1 VTSEQVVTNGTDEA
15 PAVAEAPEA
24 SPQPKRGRGLSSR
37 WFLLIGGVILFNII
51 ALILVPPFPKE
62 GAPGDACAF
71 PVCYIEGTL
80 EFPAPHV
87 VWAPDGAA
95 HPPPGLIVFYPSIS
109 STILTMWI
117 VMAIVVLGAFLMVR
131 GSKLIPGRAQNVFE
145 WFYEFLSDFGLGI
158 AGPAAKPYIP
168 LFAAFFLLILFC
180 NWSGLVPPV
189 GRIEELRAPTSD
201 VNITLGL
208 ALVSFLYFEFQGF
221 RRLGVGGY
229 LGKFF
234 PLYEFKHG
242 IAAGGIALFVGLVE
256 LMLEFVKP
264 VTLSMRLFG
273 NIYGGEVALGVITAL
288 TIAFIPVGLLGLE
301 VMLNAIQALIFS
313 ILTLMF
319 IVLAIESHDHEEG
332 EVAEEALDTLHGTEP
347 STLQPA
353 H

>member
-1 VTSEQVVTNGTDEA
+1 VSSEQVA
-15 PAVAEAPEA
+15 PPQDAETPTPP
-24 SPQPKRGRGLSSR
+24 SRRGLSSR
-37 WFLLIGGVILFNII
+37 WFLLIGGVIVFNIV
-51 ALILVPPFPKE
+51 ALILVPPFPK
-62 GAPGDACAF
+62 GGSPGDECAY
-71 PVCYIEGTL
+71 PVCFINGTL
-80 EFPAPHV
+80 EFPAPHI
-87 VWAPDGAA
+87 VWAPTSE
-95 HPPPGLIVFYPSIS
+95 PPPDKLIVFYPSIS

-117 VMAIVVLGAFLMVR
+117 VMAIVLVVVILMTRRRSLV
-131 GSKLIPGRAQNVFE
+131 PGGAQNAFE
-145 WFYEFLSDFGLGI
+145 FFYEFLSDFGVSI
-158 AGPAAKPYIP
+158 AGAAARPYIP
-168 LFAAFFLLILFC
+168 LFAAFFILILFC

-201 VNITLGL
+201 VNITIGL

-221 RRLGVGGY
+221 KRLGIGGY

-234 PLYEFKHG
+234 PLYEFRKG

-313 ILTLMF
+313 VLTLIF
-319 IVLAIESHDHEEG
+319 ITLAIESHEHEEG
-332 EVAEEALDTLHGTEP
+332 HVADEAMETVHGTEP

>member
-1 VTSEQVVTNGTDEA
+1 MSSEQQAT
-15 PAVAEAPEA
+15 PQVAEATIEEPR
-24 SPQPKRGRGLSSR
+24 SRRGLSSR
-37 WFLLIGGVILFNII
+37 WFLLIGGIIVFNII
-51 ALILVPPFPKE
+51 ALILVPPFPK
-62 GAPGDACAF
+62 GGNPGDECAF
-71 PVCYIEGTL
+71 PVCFINGTL

-87 VWAPDGAA
+87 VWAPTSE
-95 HPPPGLIVFYPSIS
+95 PPPSDLIVFYPSIS

-117 VMAIVVLGAFLMVR
+117 VMAIVLVAVILMTR
-131 GSKLIPGRAQNVFE
+131 GRKLVPGGAQNAFE
-145 WFYEFLSDFGLGI
+145 AFYEFLSDFGVSI
-158 AGPAAKPYIP
+158 AGAAARPYVP
-168 LFAAFFLLILFC
+168 LFAAFFILILFC
-180 NWSGLVPPV
+180 NWSGLIPPV

-201 VNITLGL
+201 VNITIGL

-221 RRLGVGGY
+221 RKLGVGGY

-234 PLYEFKHG
+234 PLYEFRKG
-242 IAAGGIALFVGLVE
+242 IGAGGIALFVGLVE

-313 ILTLMF
+313 VLTLIF
-319 IVLAIESHDHEEG
+319 ITLAIESHEHEEG
-332 EVAEEALDTLHGTEP
+332 HVAEEALESLHG
-347 STLQPA
+347 SDASSLQPA

>member
-1 VTSEQVVTNGTDEA
+1 VSSEQDVPTE
-15 PAVAEAPEA
+15 VAEATTPPPE
-24 SPQPKRGRGLSSR
+24 KGRGLSSR
-37 WFLLIGGVILFNII
+37 WFLIIGAIIVFNII
-51 ALILVPPFPKE
+51 ALIFVPPFPKE
-62 GAPGDACAF
+62 GAPGDVCAF
-71 PVCYIEGTL
+71 PVCFIEGTL

-87 VWAPDGAA
+87 VWAPEGST
-95 HPPPGLIVFYPSIS
+95 PPPASELITFYPSIS

-117 VMAIVVLGAFLMVR
+117 VMAIVLLVSILMVR
-131 GSKLIPGRAQNVFE
+131 GSKLVPGRAQNVFE

-168 LFAAFFLLILFC
+168 LFIAFFLLILFC
-180 NWSGLVPPV
+180 NWSGLIPPV

-208 ALVSFLYFEFQGF
+208 ALVSFIYFEFQGF

-242 IAAGGIALFVGLVE
+242 IGAGGIALFVGLVE

-264 VTLSMRLFG
+264 ITLSMRLFG

-313 ILTLMF
+313 ILTLIF
-319 IVLAIESHDHEEG
+319 ITLAIESHGHEEG
-332 EVAEEALDTLHGTEP
+332 EVAEEALDALHGSEP
-347 STLQPA
+347 SQLQPA

>member
-1 VTSEQVVTNGTDEA
+1 MSSEQDVTPE
-15 PAVAEAPEA
+15 VAEATAP
-24 SPQPKRGRGLSSR
+24 PPKKGRGLSAR
-37 WFLLIGGVILFNII
+37 WFVIIGLVIVLNIV
-51 ALILVPPFPKE
+51 ALIFVPPFPRE

-80 EFPAPHV
+80 EFPTPHLVWPPDAHAP
-87 VWAPDGAA
+87 A
-95 HPPPGLIVFYPSIS
+95 GLIVWYPSIS
-109 STILTMWI
+109 STIFTMWI
-117 VMAIVVLGAFLMVR
+117 VMAVVLLGSWFMVR
-131 GSKLIPGRAQNVFE
+131 GSKLIPGRGQNVFE

-168 LFAAFFLLILFC
+168 LFIAFFLLILFC
-180 NWSGLVPPV
+180 NWSGLIPPV
-189 GRIEELRAPTSD
+189 GRIEQLRAPTSD

-234 PLYEFKHG
+234 PLYEFKKG

-288 TIAFIPVGLLGLE
+288 TLAFIPVGLLGLE

-319 IVLAIESHDHEEG
+319 IVLAIESHGHEEG
-332 EVAEEALDTLHGTEP
+332 EVAEEALDAVHGAERP
-347 STLQPA
+347 HLQPA

>member
-1 VTSEQVVTNGTDEA
+1 MSSEQVVT
-15 PAVAEAPEA
+15 PEA
-24 SPQPKRGRGLSSR
+24 AETSAPPPAKGRRVSSR
-37 WFLLIGGVILFNII
+37 WLGLIGAVVVLNIL
-51 ALILVPPFPKE
+51 ALLFVPPYPKD
-62 GAPGDACAF
+62 GAPGQPCDF
-71 PVCYIEGTL
+71 PVCFINGTL

-87 VWAPDGAA
+87 VLALSDQAPSATD
-95 HPPPGLIVFYPSIS
+95 LITFYPSIS

-117 VMAIVVLGAFLMVR
+117 VMAVVLIGSFLMVR
-131 GSKLIPGRAQNVFE
+131 GSKLLPGRAQNVFE
-145 WFYEFLSDFGLGI
+145 WLYEFLSDFGIGI
-158 AGPAAKPYIP
+158 AGPAARPYIP
-168 LFAAFFLLILFC
+168 LFIAFFLLILFS
-180 NWSGLVPPV
+180 NWSGLIPPV

-208 ALVSFLYFEFQGF
+208 ALVSFLYFEFEGF
-221 RRLGVGGY
+221 RRLGVRGY

-234 PLYEFKHG
+234 PIYEFKHG
-242 IAAGGIALFVGLVE
+242 IAAGGIAMFVGLVE

-288 TIAFIPVGLLGLE
+288 TLAFIPVGLLGLE

-319 IVLAIESHDHEEG
+319 IVLAIESHGHEEG
-332 EVAEEALDTLHGTEP
+332 EVAEEAMESLHGVESP
-347 STLQPA
+347 TLQPA

>member
-1 VTSEQVVTNGTDEA
+1 MSSEQVVTPEVPEA
-15 PAVAEAPEA
+15 PA
-24 SPQPKRGRGLSSR
+24 PQPKSGRGLSSR
-37 WFLLIGGVILFNII
+37 WFLLIGAVIVFNIV
-51 ALILVPPFPKE
+51 ALIFVPPFPKD

-87 VWAPDGAA
+87 VWAPAGST
-95 HPPPGLIVFYPSIS
+95 PPPATDLIVFYPSIS

-117 VMAIVVLGAFLMVR
+117 VMAVVLIGAILMTR
-131 GSKLIPGRAQNVFE
+131 GRNLIPGRAQNAFE
-145 WFYEFLSDFGLGI
+145 WLYEFLEDFGLGI
-158 AGPAAKPYIP
+158 AGPTAKPYVP
-168 LFAAFFLLILFC
+168 LFIAFFILILFC
-180 NWSGLVPPV
+180 NWSGLIPPV

-201 VNITLGL
+201 VNITIGL
-208 ALVSFLYFEFQGF
+208 ALVSFIYFEFQGF
-221 RRLGVGGY
+221 RRLGIGGY

-234 PLYEFKHG
+234 PLYEFKNG

-332 EVAEEALDTLHGTEP
+332 HVADEALETLHGSEP
-347 STLQPA
+347 SALQPA

>member
-1 VTSEQVVTNGTDEA
+1 VSSEQVVTPE
-15 PAVAEAPEA
+15 VAEAPA
-24 SPQPKRGRGLSSR
+24 PQPKSRRGLSSR
-37 WFLLIGGVILFNII
+37 WFLLIGGVIIFNILAVI
-51 ALILVPPFPKE
+51 FVPPFPKG
-62 GAPGDACAF
+62 GAPGDPCAF
-71 PVCYIEGTL
+71 PVCYINGTL

-87 VWAPDGAA
+87 VWAPAGSI
-95 HPPPGLIVFYPSIS
+95 PPKPNELITFYPSIS
-109 STILTMWI
+109 STIVTMWL
-117 VMAIVVLGAFLMVR
+117 VMAVVLIGAILMVR
-131 GSKLIPGRAQNVFE
+131 GSTLIPRRGQNVFE
-145 WFYEFLSDFGLGI
+145 WFYEFLSDFGIGI
-158 AGPAAKPYIP
+158 AGPTARPYIP
-168 LFAAFFLLILFC
+168 LFAAFFILILFC
-180 NWSGLVPPV
+180 NWSGLIPPI

-208 ALVSFLYFEFQGF
+208 ALVSFLYFEFEGF
-221 RRLGVGGY
+221 RRLGFRGY
-229 LGKFF
+229 AGKFF
-234 PLYEFKHG
+234 PFYEFKNG

-288 TIAFIPVGLLGLE
+288 TITIIPVGLLGLE

-332 EVAEEALDTLHGTEP
+332 QVAEEAMDAVHGTEP
-347 STLQPA
+347 PALQPA

>member
-1 VTSEQVVTNGTDEA
+1 MSSEQVVTPE
-15 PAVAEAPEA
+15 VAEATAP
-24 SPQPKRGRGLSSR
+24 PPKKGRGLSSR
-37 WFLLIGGVILFNII
+37 WLGIIGAVIVLNI
-51 ALILVPPFPKE
+51 AAVILVPPFPKG
-62 GAPGDACAF
+62 GAPGDACTF
-71 PVCYIEGTL
+71 PVCYINGTL

-87 VWAPDGAA
+87 VWAPPGSTAPGATE
-95 HPPPGLIVFYPSIS
+95 LITFYPSIS

-117 VMAIVVLGAFLMVR
+117 VMAVVIIGAVLMTR
-131 GSKLIPGRAQNVFE
+131 GSSLVPRRGQNIFE
-145 WFYEFLSDFGLGI
+145 FFYEFLSDFGLGI

-201 VNITLGL
+201 VNVTLGL
-208 ALVSFLYFEFQGF
+208 ALVSFSYFEFEGF
-221 RRLGVGGY
+221 RRLGVRGY

-234 PLYEFKHG
+234 PLYEFKNG

-273 NIYGGEVALGVITAL
+273 NIYGGEVALGVITSLTLAL
-288 TIAFIPVGLLGLE
+288 IPVGLLGLE

-319 IVLAIESHDHEEG
+319 IVLAIESHGHEEG
-332 EVAEEALDTLHGTEP
+332 EVAEEAVEAAHGQEP
-347 STLQPA
+347 RSLKPA

>member
-1 VTSEQVVTNGTDEA
+1 MSSEQDVTPE
-15 PAVAEAPEA
+15 VAEATAP
-24 SPQPKRGRGLSSR
+24 PPKQGRGLSSR
-37 WFLLIGGVILFNII
+37 WFLIIGAIIVFNII

-62 GAPGDACAF
+62 GAPGDVCAF
-71 PVCYIEGTL
+71 PVCFIEGTL

-87 VWAPDGAA
+87 VWAPEGST
-95 HPPPGLIVFYPSIS
+95 PPPANELITFYPSIS

-117 VMAIVVLGAFLMVR
+117 VMAIVLLVSFLMVR

-168 LFAAFFLLILFC
+168 LFIAFFLLILFC
-180 NWSGLVPPV
+180 NWSGLIPPV

-208 ALVSFLYFEFQGF
+208 ALVSFIYFEFQGF

-242 IAAGGIALFVGLVE
+242 IGSGWIALFVGLVE

-264 VTLSMRLFG
+264 ITLSMRLFG

-313 ILTLMF
+313 VLTLIF
-319 IVLAIESHDHEEG
+319 IVLAIESHHEEEG
-332 EVAEEALDTLHGTEP
+332 HIAEDVLAAAEGSEP
-347 STLQPA
+347 AALQPS

>member
-1 VTSEQVVTNGTDEA
+1 VSSEQDVTPE
-15 PAVAEAPEA
+15 VAEATAP
-24 SPQPKRGRGLSSR
+24 PPKKGRGLSAR
-37 WFLLIGGVILFNII
+37 WFGIIGLVIVFNII
-51 ALILVPPFPKE
+51 ALIFVPPFPKE
-62 GAPGDACAF
+62 GGPGDACAF

-87 VWAPDGAA
+87 VWAPDGAGS
-95 HPPPGLIVFYPSIS
+95 PPDGLIVFYPSIS

-117 VMAIVVLGAFLMVR
+117 VMAIVLIGAFLMVR

-145 WFYEFLSDFGLGI
+145 WFYEFLTDFGLGI

-168 LFAAFFLLILFC
+168 LFIAFFLLILFC

-234 PLYEFKHG
+234 PLYEFKNG

-319 IVLAIESHDHEEG
+319 IVLAIESHGHEEG
-332 EVAEEALDTLHGTEP
+332 EVAEEALDAMHGAERP
-347 STLQPA
+347 KLQPA

>member
-1 VTSEQVVTNGTDEA
+1 MTDQPAATPQPEEA
-15 PAVAEAPEA
+15 TAPERPA
-24 SPQPKRGRGLSSR
+24 RRGMSQR
-37 WFLLIGGVILFNII
+37 WFFLIGAVLLLDIAALVLF
-51 ALILVPPFPKE
+51 PPFPK
-62 GAPGDACAF
+62 GGNPGDECAF
-71 PVCYIEGTL
+71 PVCFINGTL

-87 VWAPDGAA
+87 VWAPDGSGPA
-95 HPPPGLIVFYPSIS
+95 PTGLIVWYPSIS

-117 VMAIVVLGAFLMVR
+117 VMAVVLVVVILMTR
-131 GSKLIPGRAQNVFE
+131 GRQLLPGRAQNAIEFL
-145 WFYEFLSDFGLGI
+145 YEFMGDFGLSI
-158 AGPAAKPYIP
+158 AGPTARPYIP
-168 LFAAFFLLILFC
+168 LFVAFFILILFC
-180 NWSGLVPPV
+180 NWSGLIPPV

-201 VNITLGL
+201 VNITIGL

-234 PLYEFKHG
+234 PLYEFRNG
-242 IAAGGIALFVGLVE
+242 IGAGIIALFVGLVE

-288 TIAFIPVGLLGLE
+288 TIAYIPVALLGLE

-313 ILTLMF
+313 VLTLIF
-319 IVLAIESHDHEEG
+319 ITLAIESHEHEEG
-332 EVAEEALDTLHGTEP
+332 HIAEEALGHPDAEP
-347 STLQPA
+347 NLQPA

>member
-1 VTSEQVVTNGTDEA
+1 Q
-15 PAVAEAPEA
+15 
-24 SPQPKRGRGLSSR
+24 
-37 WFLLIGGVILFNII
+37 
-51 ALILVPPFPKE
+51 
-62 GAPGDACAF
+62 
-71 PVCYIEGTL
+71 GTL

-87 VWAPDGAA
+87 VWAPEGST
-95 HPPPGLIVFYPSIS
+95 PPPASDLITFYPSIS

-117 VMAIVVLGAFLMVR
+117 VMAVVLIGSILMVR
-131 GSKLIPGRAQNVFE
+131 GSKLVPRPAQNVFE

-158 AGPAAKPYIP
+158 AGPTAKPYIP
-168 LFAAFFLLILFC
+168 LFIAFFLLILFC
-180 NWSGLVPPV
+180 NWSGLIPPV

-208 ALVSFLYFEFQGF
+208 ALVSFIYFEFQGF

-229 LGKFF
+229 AGKFF
-234 PLYEFKHG
+234 PLYEFKNG
-242 IAAGGIALFVGLVE
+242 ITAGGIALFVGLVE

-288 TIAFIPVGLLGLE
+288 TIAFVPVGLLGLE

-319 IVLAIESHDHEEG
+319 IVLAIESHGHEEG
-332 EVAEEALDTLHGTEP
+332 HIAEEALNHPHGAEP
-347 STLQPA
+347 EFQPA

>member
-1 VTSEQVVTNGTDEA
+1 VSSEQDVTPE
-15 PAVAEAPEA
+15 VAEATAP
-24 SPQPKRGRGLSSR
+24 PPKKGRGLSAR
-37 WFLLIGGVILFNII
+37 WFGIIGLVIVFNII
-51 ALILVPPFPKE
+51 ALIFVPPFPKE
-62 GAPGDACAF
+62 GGPGDACAF

-87 VWAPDGAA
+87 VWAPDGAGS
-95 HPPPGLIVFYPSIS
+95 PPDGLIVFYPSIS

-117 VMAIVVLGAFLMVR
+117 VMAIVLIGAFLMVR

-145 WFYEFLSDFGLGI
+145 WFYEFLTDFGLGI

-168 LFAAFFLLILFC
+168 LFIAFFLLILFC

-234 PLYEFKHG
+234 PLYEFKNG

-319 IVLAIESHDHEEG
+319 IVLAIESHGHEEG
-332 EVAEEALDTLHGTEP
+332 EVAEEALDAVHGAERP
-347 STLQPA
+347 KLQPA

>member
-1 VTSEQVVTNGTDEA
+1 VSSEQVVTPE
-15 PAVAEAPEA
+15 VAEAPA
-24 SPQPKRGRGLSSR
+24 PQPKGGSSGRGVSSR
-37 WFLLIGGVILFNII
+37 WFLLIGGVIVFNIF
-51 ALILVPPFPKE
+51 ALIFVPPFPKG
-62 GAPGDACAF
+62 GAPGDECAF
-71 PVCYIEGTL
+71 PACYINGTL

-87 VWAPDGAA
+87 VWAPEGST
-95 HPPPGLIVFYPSIS
+95 PPPADQLIVFYPSIS

-117 VMAIVVLGAFLMVR
+117 VMAVVLLAAILMTR
-131 GSKLIPGRAQNVFE
+131 GRKLIPGRAQNLFE
-145 WFYEFLSDFGLGI
+145 WFYEFLTDFGLGI
-158 AGPAAKPYIP
+158 AGPTAKPYIP
-168 LFAAFFLLILFC
+168 MFIAFFTLILFC
-180 NWSGLVPPV
+180 NWSGLIPPI
-189 GRIEELRAPTSD
+189 GKIEELRAPTSD

-208 ALVSFLYFEFQGF
+208 ALVSFLYFEFEGF
-221 RRLGVGGY
+221 HRLGVRGY
-229 LGKFF
+229 AGKFF
-234 PLYEFKHG
+234 PLYEFKNG

-332 EVAEEALDTLHGTEP
+332 HDAEEALGALHNTEP